1 MFIIKLKIVL
11 LILLLVNNY
20 HIITKIILF
29 TTFVFGT
36 EDEFQKKKRIVI
48 N

>member
-11 LILLLVNNY
+11 FILLLVHNY
-20 HIITKIILF
+20 HIIIKIILF

-36 EDEFQKKKRIVI
+36 EDEFQKRRFFIS
-48 N
+48 